1 MKALNY
7 ICLSVSLIM
16 GLASCEMREEIKGKN
31 ESKDFGLLSLNVEAV
46 APKVSTKAAVPTDN
60 FEVTVEGVSDEVKG
74 YVKGFGKVT
83 DVPVPLELSVGT
95 YNVVSHTKG
104 TLKKQMDYPYFNGS
118 EELTIEKSKTTSAV
132 VKCKMANSRIQLSYT
147 AEFLASF
154 QNWTITLD
162 DGSDIAYKVEHDNS
176 VGTSPEPGYYYF
188 GENGAKYVTLNIRA
202 TTVEGNTV
210 LFSQPYYKE
219 DAESGYEDSD
229 SPNFQGGDA
238 LIITLKPQKEDT
250 PDGGTINIGVSV
262 NILFTNSDTPV
273 KIPVSDKE
281 DQPVEPEPGEPGA
294 GDQEPSLVL
303 PEGGTFTSAT
313 FPKEFDAIL
322 KAPAGLK
329 SVVVRIS
336 TTDDSDG
343 GFMSTLQD
351 LNFGKEGEGSLLKG
365 SDLINNSDMQTLF
378 DTFSNGTII
387 PKIGEKEY
395 IFPISAFNILTSFN
409 GTHTFY
415 ITLTDQNDKVA
426 EGSIEITIIQ

>member
-1 MKALNY
+1 MKALKY
-7 ICLSVSLIM
+7 ICLSVCLIM

-46 APKVSTKAAVPTDN
+46 APKVSTKAVVPTDN

-74 YVKGFGKVT
+74 YVKGFSKVT
-83 DVPVPLELSVGT
+83 DVPTPLELSVGT

-104 TLKKQMDYPYFNGS
+104 SLEKQMEYPYYKGF
-118 EELTIEKSKTTSAV
+118 EELAIQKWKTTSAV
-132 VKCKMANSRIQLSYT
+132 VKCKMKNSRIQLNYT
-147 AEFLASF
+147 PEFLAAFKS
-154 QNWTITLD
+154 WIITLD

-273 KIPVSDKE
+273 NITVTDKGDKPVK
-281 DQPVEPEPGEPGA
+281 PEPEPGPET
-294 GDQEPSLVL
+294 GDSEPSVVL
-303 PEGGTFTSAT
+303 PKDGSY
-313 FPKEFDAIL
+313 PKTNIPSDLNAIF
-322 KAPAGLK
+322 KTPAGLK
-329 SVVVRIS
+329 SATVKIS
-336 TTDDSDG
+336 TDDKS
-343 GFMSTLQD
+343 FESTLKD
-351 LNFGKEGEGSLLKG
+351 VPFDEKGALLTGTNLVGNKA
-365 SDLINNSDMQTLF
+365 MQELF
-378 DTFSNGTII
+378 DGLGQGYKTPEVGS
-387 PKIGEKEY
+387 KEY
-395 IFPISAFNILTSFN
+395 TFPISAFSTFLGLFT
-409 GTHTFY
+409 GTHTFT
-415 ITLTDQNDKVA
+415 ITLEDNNNKSITGSLSLTITD
-426 EGSIEITIIQ
+426 